1 MEEILNS
8 LPEPMQL
15 NYTMF
20 VIAGLFLALLIL
32 LNVLVFKPVL
42 AVMSERQRRID
53 EGAEAQR
60 KAQKTVEEGLTA
72 YKTALVEARRKAQ
85 ARRQEILKESEMDC
99 SKEIA
104 SSKEKAMALVQAAAT
119 EVDQQVAQAKSVLKE
134 DTQLLAK
141 QIVSSVL
148 SRSAS

>member
-1 MEEILNS
+1 MEEILKN

-15 NYTMF
+15 NYTTF

-32 LNVLVFKPVL
+32 LNVLVFKPIL
-42 AVMSERQRRID
+42 AVMNERQRRID

-85 ARRQEILKESEMDC
+85 SRRQEILKESEMDC
-99 SKEIA
+99 NKEIA

-119 EVDQQVAQAKSVLKE
+119 DIDQQVAQAKSVLKE
-134 DTQLLAK
+134 NTQDLAK